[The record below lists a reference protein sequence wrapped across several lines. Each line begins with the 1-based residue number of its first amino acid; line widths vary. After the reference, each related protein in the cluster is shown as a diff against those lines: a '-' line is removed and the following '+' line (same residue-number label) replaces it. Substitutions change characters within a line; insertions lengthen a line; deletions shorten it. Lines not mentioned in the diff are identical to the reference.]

1 VEGGDGEVSLLDRF
15 RQKRPPAAELD
26 LLLVRRLRS
35 VGDDL
40 TRPRRIVHFLDFARE
55 PDAREAA
62 TEIEEAGYDVAVA
75 PPGADAPHWS
85 VRAEGSRVVDETTVV
100 AFRAWFERV
109 AAGHAGE
116 YDGWESPSAK

>member
-1 VEGGDGEVSLLDRF
+1 
-15 RQKRPPAAELD
+15 
-26 LLLVRRLRS
+26 
-35 VGDDL
+35 
-40 TRPRRIVHFLDFARE
+40 
-55 PDAREAA
+55 
-62 TEIEEAGYDVAVA
+62 VAVA

>member
-1 VEGGDGEVSLLDRF
+1 MSLLDRF
-15 RQKRPPAAELD
+15 RQKRPPPAELD

-40 TRPRRIVHFLDFARE
+40 TQPRRIVHFLDFARE
-55 PDAREAA
+55 SDARAA
-62 TEIEEAGYDVAVA
+62 ASELEEAGYDVTVA
-75 PPGADAPHWS
+75 PPSADAPHWS
-85 VRAEGSRVVDETTVV
+85 LRAEGNRVVDETTVV

-109 AAGHAGE
+109 AVEHTGE

>member
-1 VEGGDGEVSLLDRF
+1 VSLLDRF

-40 TRPRRIVHFLDFARE
+40 TRPRRIVHFLDFERE
-55 PDAREAA
+55 PDAREAGS
-62 TEIEEAGYDVAVA
+62 EIEEAGYDVTVA
-75 PPGADAPHWS
+75 PPSGDAPHWS

-109 AAGHAGE
+109 ATHHAGE
-116 YDGWESPSAK
+116 YDGWESPSAP

>member
-1 VEGGDGEVSLLDRF
+1 MSLLDRF

-40 TRPRRIVHFLDFARE
+40 TRPRQIVHFLDFARE
-55 PDAREAA
+55 PDALEAA
-62 TEIEEAGYDVAVA
+62 REVEEAGYEVTVA
-75 PPGADAPHWS
+75 PPGADAQHWS

-109 AAGHAGE
+109 AAEHAGE
-116 YDGWESPSAK
+116 YDGWESPSAR

>member
-1 VEGGDGEVSLLDRF
+1 MSLLDRF

-40 TRPRRIVHFLDFARE
+40 TQPRRIVHFLDFARE
-55 PDAREAA
+55 SSARAA
-62 TEIEEAGYDVAVA
+62 ASVVEEAGYEVTVA
-75 PPGADAPHWS
+75 PPGAEASHWS
-85 VRAEGSRVVDETTVV
+85 VRAEGSRVVDEATVV

-109 AAGHAGE
+109 AAEHSGE
-116 YDGWESPSAK
+116 YDGWESPSAR